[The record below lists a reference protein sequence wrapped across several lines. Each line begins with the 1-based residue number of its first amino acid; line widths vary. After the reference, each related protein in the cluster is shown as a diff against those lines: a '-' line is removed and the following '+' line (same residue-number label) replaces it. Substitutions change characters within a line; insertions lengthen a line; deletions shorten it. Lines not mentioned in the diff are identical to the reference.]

1 MAKVK
6 VKDEKSLKEAK
17 EKLQGM
23 VDFRKTKYGVI
34 AAKSKWLKKKK
45 SKRIKKS

>member
-6 VKDEKSLKEAK
+6 IKDEKSLEEAK
-17 EKLQGM
+17 EKLRGA

-34 AAKSKWLKKKK
+34 AAKSKWSKKKK
-45 SKRIKKS
+45 KKLNI

>member
-17 EKLQGM
+17 EKLRGT

-34 AAKSKWLKKKK
+34 ATKAKWSKKKK
-45 SKRIKKS
+45 K

>member
-6 VKDEKSLKEAK
+6 IKDEKSLEEAK
-17 EKLQGM
+17 QKTRGT

-34 AAKSKWLKKKK
+34 AAKSKWSTKRKK
-45 SKRIKKS
+45 SRK